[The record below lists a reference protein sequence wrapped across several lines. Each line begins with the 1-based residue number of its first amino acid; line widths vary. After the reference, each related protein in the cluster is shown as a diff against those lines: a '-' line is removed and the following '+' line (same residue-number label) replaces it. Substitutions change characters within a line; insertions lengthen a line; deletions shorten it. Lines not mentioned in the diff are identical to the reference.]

1 MSLKRRCRWVCF
13 RWIRDQQIA
22 EGVVP
27 GEDVYII
34 LRLDGRVRR
43 SGKVSL
49 IIFKTFPLWF
59 LSCLLRKMVCNGSN
73 SVLFFQGMPDWAEI
87 SKELPPMDDVLSKLE
102 RWSAFLHIV
111 SFTRDSVE
119 GEEKL
124 CVVCFVYTIPWD
136 NTVCEKTRLCILNR
150 KLILYFSVGD

>member
-49 IIFKTFPLWF
+49 IIFKPF
-59 LSCLLRKMVCNGSN
+59 LSGLLRKMVCNGSN

-87 SKELPPMDDVLSKLE
+87 SKELPPMNDVLSKLE
-102 RWSAFLHIV
+102 R
-111 SFTRDSVE
+111 
-119 GEEKL
+119 
-124 CVVCFVYTIPWD
+124 
-136 NTVCEKTRLCILNR
+136 
-150 KLILYFSVGD
+150 